1 MASFRTTWS
10 SVERGDHPR
19 SQKEPSYRCLARDA
33 TPKLLNP
40 TLGVESVLIEWVIQ
54 RPDPRWRI
62 ERDLLLDSDY
72 VCGIGVVSPV
82 PVSIWG
88 LVQ

>member
-1 MASFRTTWS
+1 MASFRTAGS
-10 SVERGDHPR
+10 SVERRDHRR
-19 SQKEPSYRCLARDA
+19 SQKEPTYRCLTRDA

-54 RPDPRWRI
+54 RPGPCWRI

-72 VCGIGVVSPV
+72 VSGIGVVGPV
-82 PVSIWG
+82 PVPIWG

>member
-1 MASFRTTWS
+1 MASFRTAGS
-10 SVERGDHPR
+10 SVEGPGHCR

-40 TLGVESVLIEWVIQ
+40 TLGVEVVLIEWVIQ
-54 RPDPRWRI
+54 RSDPRWRI
-62 ERDLLLDSDY
+62 ERDLLLDRDY

-82 PVSIWG
+82 PVPVWG